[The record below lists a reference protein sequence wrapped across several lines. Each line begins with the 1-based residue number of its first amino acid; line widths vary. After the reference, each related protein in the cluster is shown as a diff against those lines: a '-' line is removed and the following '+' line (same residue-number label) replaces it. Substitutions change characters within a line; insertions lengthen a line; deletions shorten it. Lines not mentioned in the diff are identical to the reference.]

1 MTADVLSGVFAPVLT
16 PFKKNLSVD
25 KKTYLNFCKWL
36 LSNNVGLAIFG
47 TNSEANSLSLSE
59 RIKLLQ
65 FLAANGIPPQRLVPG
80 NGACAFPDSVAL
92 TKAALDVGASAVLML
107 PPFFFKGVSEDGVF
121 AFYAEVIE
129 RVANPKLKVL
139 LYNIPKFSGVLI
151 TLPLIKR
158 LVERYPETVVGLKD
172 SSGDT
177 AYTSSVMQA
186 LPKFRVFCA
195 SESLLVE
202 TMRNGGAGCIS
213 ACANFNPAAIVKLY
227 ENWQGPQAEALQAAV
242 NPVRSIIESR
252 PMIAALK
259 QATSVYAKHA
269 SFAVVRPPL
278 SGFDASGKATLLS
291 ALKAENFA
299 MPGLAKQLKM
309 KV

>member
-1 MTADVLSGVFAPVLT
+1 MTANVLSGVFAPVLT

-25 KKTYLNFCKWL
+25 KLAYLNFCKWL
-36 LSNNVGLAIFG
+36 LSNKVGLAIFG

-59 RIKLLQ
+59 RINLLE
-65 FLAANGIPPQRLVPG
+65 FLVAKGIPPSRLVPG

-92 TKAALDVGASAVLML
+92 TKVALDLGAPAVLML

-121 AFYAEVIE
+121 AAYAEVIE

-139 LYNIPKFSGVLI
+139 LYNIPKLSGVPL

-158 LVERYPETVVGLKD
+158 LAERYPETVVGLKD

-177 AYTSSVMQA
+177 AYTLNVMQA
-186 LPKFRVFCA
+186 LPKFHVFCA
-195 SESLLVE
+195 SESLLLE

-227 ENWQGPQAEALQAAV
+227 ENWNGPQAESLQAAV

-259 QATSVYAKHA
+259 AATAVFAKHA
-269 SFAVVRPPL
+269 NFAVVRPPL
-278 SGFDASGKATLLS
+278 HGFDANGKAELLQ
-291 ALKAENFA
+291 ALNGESFA
-299 MPGLAKQLKM
+299 MPGLSDQLKLIA
-309 KV
+309 